1 MFKKSFVSLYFLP
14 GELQIIQLDAGKK
27 KIKKY
32 ATIGLPE
39 GLIENYKVTDKKA
52 LTKIL
57 KSAWKKIQLKEK
69 SIFIVI
75 PEFSTFV
82 KLFELADIEISELHE
97 AVGWQVHEFLP
108 ETLKETM
115 MDWKIISRGKKV
127 YQILAVAVNKDI
139 LSRYIE
145 AVEDA
150 GLFPLVVEIPSLSL
164 TRIAANDK
172 EASLVIYL
180 SSKNAVMVILDK
192 DKVLGSS
199 VVQDRDVQD
208 LESTAKRM
216 ASHFKNIKIT
226 KLMVGGVNID
236 KSLIEKLSKSFGL
249 RAELLSK
256 SIKGLKEEEI
266 QKYLIPISS
275 QLQEPAEPADPFSL
289 NLLPANLVDK
299 YKRKKLKLQVWGL
312 TLTITLFVSILF
324 LLTLGIYIFMTQQIS
339 DFKSQNT
346 AAFQLAS
353 KREEAM
359 KQVRDINLM
368 VDKVYSIRQADML
381 PQEVLNDIAR
391 SSTGGIAVSDY
402 KIDLDKGIVV
412 LLGTATDRQS
422 LLTFKQNLEGN
433 PKVSQLEIPIS
444 SFTEE
449 FNLDFEASFIYSK
462 EPIKKKGGGK

>member
-27 KIKKY
+27 KVKKY

-39 GLIENYKVTDKKA
+39 GLIENYKVTDIKA

-57 KSAWKKIQLKEK
+57 KSVWKKIQLKEK

-97 AVGWQVHEFLP
+97 AVGWQVHEYLP

-115 MDWKIISRGKKV
+115 MDWKIISKGKKV
-127 YQILAVAVNKDI
+127 YQILAVAVNKNI
-139 LSRYIE
+139 LSGYIE
-145 AVEDA
+145 AAEDA

-172 EASLVIYL
+172 EASLVVYL
-180 SSKNAVMVILDK
+180 SSKNAVIVVIDK
-192 DKVLGSS
+192 DKILGSS

-226 KLMVGGVNID
+226 KLLVGGVNID

-249 RAELLSK
+249 KVELLSK

-289 NLLPANLVDK
+289 NLLPADLVDK

-312 TLTITLFVSILF
+312 TLTVTLFVSISF
-324 LLTLGIYIFMTQQIS
+324 LLTLGVYIFITQQIS
-339 DFKSQNT
+339 VFKSQNT

-359 KQVRDINLM
+359 KQVKEINLI
-368 VDKVYSIRQADML
+368 VDKVYSIKKADIP

-391 SSTGGIAVSDY
+391 SSTGGIA
-402 KIDLDKGIVV
+402 IDEYQIDFDKGIVV
-412 LLGTATDRQS
+412 LTGTATDRQS

-444 SFTEE
+444 SFTDE
-449 FNLDFEASFIYSK
+449 FNLEFEASFIYSK
-462 EPIKKKGGGK
+462 EPIKKGVGK

>member
-14 GELQIIQLDAGKK
+14 EELQIIQLDAGKK
-27 KIKKY
+27 KVKKY

-39 GLIENYKVTDKKA
+39 GLIENYKVTDNKA

-97 AVGWQVHEFLP
+97 AVGWQVHEYLP

-115 MDWKIISRGKKV
+115 MDWKIISKGKKV
-127 YQILAVAVNKDI
+127 YQILAVAVNKNI
-139 LSRYIE
+139 LSGYIE
-145 AVEDA
+145 AAEDA

-172 EASLVIYL
+172 EASLVVYL
-180 SSKNAVMVILDK
+180 SSKNAVIVILDK

-226 KLMVGGVNID
+226 KLLVGGVNID
-236 KSLIEKLSKSFGL
+236 KSLIERLSKSFGL
-249 RAELLSK
+249 KVELLSK
-256 SIKGLKEEEI
+256 SIKGLKEKEI

-289 NLLPANLVDK
+289 NLLPADLVDK
-299 YKRKKLKLQVWGL
+299 YKRKKLKLQIWGL
-312 TLTITLFVSILF
+312 TLTVTLFVSISF
-324 LLTLGIYIFMTQQIS
+324 LLTLGVYIFITQQIS

-359 KQVRDINLM
+359 KQVKDINLI
-368 VDKVYSIRQADML
+368 VEKVYSIKQADTL

-391 SSTGGIAVSDY
+391 SSTGGILIDEY

-412 LLGTATDRQS
+412 LTGTATDRQS
-422 LLTFKQNLEGN
+422 LLTFKQNMEGN

-444 SFTEE
+444 SFTDE
-449 FNLDFEASFIYSK
+449 FNLKFEASLIYSK